1 MICCNLDSSF
11 TTKPF
16 SMRKT
21 SLISLFLFL
30 SQIYL
35 SAQERQL
42 VKLWETDSTLKVPES
57 VLFDAANK
65 VLYVSNIDGKQ
76 PWEKDGQGSV
86 GKVSIDGKI
95 IAVDWVNGLNAPKGM
110 GLYKNLLYVA
120 DVDEIAVIDVRKS
133 ALTKKITVEGAMA
146 LNDITIDKNGV
157 LYVSDSRGKKIFRVE
172 DDKPQL
178 FLENLQGPNGV
189 LVDGEDLFVLDAGG
203 LYKVGKDKSLSMIAN
218 GMEGG
223 ADGIENIR
231 GKEFIISCWSGIIW
245 FVDEKGN
252 KQKLL
257 DTSEQK
263 INSADIGY
271 DSKNRVV
278 YVPTFW
284 KNSIVA
290 YELK

>member
-1 MICCNLDSSF
+1 
-11 TTKPF
+11 
-16 SMRKT
+16 MRKT

-42 VKLWETDSTLKVPES
+42 IKLWETDSTLKVPES
-57 VLFDAANK
+57 VLFDASNK

-120 DVDEIAVIDVRKS
+120 DVDEIAVIDVRKG

-189 LVDGEDLFVLDAGG
+189 LVDGDDLYVLDAGG

-223 ADGIENIR
+223 ADGIENVK
-231 GKEFIISCWSGIIW
+231 GKEYIISCWIGIIW

>member
-1 MICCNLDSSF
+1 
-11 TTKPF
+11 
-16 SMRKT
+16 MRKF
-21 SLISLFLFL
+21 SILSIYLFFF
-30 SQIYL
+30 QFCL

-42 VKLWETDSTLKVPES
+42 VKLWETDTTLKVPES
-57 VLFDAANK
+57 VLFDGSNK

-76 PWEKDGQGSV
+76 PWEKDGNGSV
-86 GKVSIDGKI
+86 GKVGLDGKI
-95 IAVDWVNGLNAPKGM
+95 IAIDWVSGLNAPKGM
-110 GLYKNLLYVA
+110 GLYKNNLYVA
-120 DVDEIAVIDVRKS
+120 DVDEIAVIDIRKGT
-133 ALTKKITVEGAMA
+133 LIKKIPVEGALA

-157 LYVSDSRGKKIFRVE
+157 LYVSDTRGKKIYKVNN
-172 DDKPQL
+172 DKSQL

-189 LVDGEDLFVLDAGG
+189 LANGDELLVLDAGG
-203 LYKVGKDKSLSMIAN
+203 MYRIGKDKSLTMVTN

-223 ADGIENIR
+223 ADGIENVR
-231 GKEFIISCWSGIIW
+231 GKEYIISCWSGVIW
-245 FVDEKGN
+245 YVDEKGN

-271 DSKNRVV
+271 DAKNKIV